1 MICVGRFEGWR
12 ADVSAVDT
20 WLCGEWVRQ
29 VLGGASRFSHL
40 GGNPTGPCLA
50 PSGARAGAQRS
61 CFDDDLSRVFFSSER
76 PTARGWGC
84 TGRGLCAL
92 HEPPDPVEYT
102 RPSASGSRPSC
113 SSGGVRSESRAEALI
128 EPAPRPGA
136 PCTLE
141 PACSST
147 PRPGVSRFW
156 SPASA
161 TLRSRPPGASTS
173 A

>member
-1 MICVGRFEGWR
+1 M
-12 ADVSAVDT
+12 S
-20 WLCGEWVRQ
+20 
-29 VLGGASRFSHL
+29 GASR
-40 GGNPTGPCLA
+40 
-50 PSGARAGAQRS
+50 AGALMSALWTRGCAGSESARVLAAHPGSLTSGVTPPVPTWPLPALAQGTQKS
-61 CFDDDLSRVFFSSER
+61 WFDDDLSRVW

-84 TGRGLCAL
+84 IGRGLCVL
-92 HEPPDPVEYT
+92 HESPDPVEYT

-113 SSGGVRSESRAEALI
+113 SSGGVRSDSRAEGLI

-136 PCTLE
+136 PCTPE

-147 PRPGVSRFW
+147 PRPGVSRFC
-156 SPASA
+156 SPVST